1 MTKIDIA
8 NLVNTLTQKVGSS
21 RLEDII
27 SYLDIKVKPINGRT
41 CYAKYNDKKY
51 IFLDTNLDEELKDF
65 ALAHELGHALLHD
78 SELGQNFLIRIKN
91 QRIEN
96 EANYFAYQLLGLEID
111 PAYDYTI
118 SQYANLLAVS
128 EDTIKYIMD

>member
-8 NLVNTLTQKVGSS
+8 NLVKTLTQKVGSS

-41 CYAKYNDKKY
+41 CYAKYNDNKY
-51 IFLDTNLDEELKDF
+51 IFLDTNLEEELRDF

-96 EANYFAYQLLGLEID
+96 EANYFAYKLLGLEID
-111 PAYDYTI
+111 PAYNYTI
-118 SQYANLLAVS
+118 DQYARQLRVS
-128 EDTIKYIMD
+128 EDTIKYLYK